1 MYLRKSKKPNGRVY
15 LTIVEGYRNER
26 GQNRTRTVESL
37 GYVDELQGRGIE
49 DPIAHFTEECRR
61 RTQRR
66 RELTEPVIC
75 RISPLQKVDKRG
87 RHAQIELGAAVVDA
101 YLHRDLGLWSFFE
114 RRRTARRVAFD
125 PFRVLELLVWDRIA
139 HPSSKK
145 GSWEG
150 RRAFPRKCP
159 FSLDDVYHALDYF
172 ESRRD
177 ELISHI
183 NGSLEGARGPRDTTT
198 LYYDVTNFFFE
209 ADDEDGFRMRGVSKE
224 HRPNPLVQMGLFLD
238 ADGIPLDYALFPGN
252 VPDVATLVPAMQSAG
267 VRHGI
272 DSPERVVVVADKGL
286 NASRNITRC
295 ALDGNGFVFSQS
307 VRGAERALRDW
318 VLSEGGYRVNG
329 EGTYKVKSRVF
340 EKAVCVEGE
349 DGRRRRVM
357 VPVKQVAFWSRDF
370 ADRSRAERE
379 KVIEKSIR
387 ALERGDASAAASRSG
402 VRYAK
407 DVPVAKATGEAAQ
420 HNWVLDEA
428 AIRKDATLDGY
439 YCIITSEQEM
449 GDEEVIDCYRGLWL
463 IEESFRVVKSDMDAR
478 PVYVSTEGHIRAHF
492 LVCYIALLVMR
503 LMQADVK
510 RAAGERPSS
519 AAIQEALSG
528 VVGHRLDESHWLFD
542 FRSDLTDVL
551 GEIAG
556 VDLARRVYSKG
567 QVRGM
572 MASVRKPRI

>member
-1 MYLRKSKKPNGRVY
+1 
-15 LTIVEGYRNER
+15 
-26 GQNRTRTVESL
+26 
-37 GYVDELQGRGIE
+37 
-49 DPIAHFTEECRR
+49 
-61 RTQRR
+61 
-66 RELTEPVIC
+66 
-75 RISPLQKVDKRG
+75 
-87 RHAQIELGAAVVDA
+87 
-101 YLHRDLGLWSFFE
+101 
-114 RRRTARRVAFD
+114 
-125 PFRVLELLVWDRIA
+125 
-139 HPSSKK
+139 
-145 GSWEG
+145 
-150 RRAFPRKCP
+150 
-159 FSLDDVYHALDYF
+159 
-172 ESRRD
+172 
-177 ELISHI
+177 
-183 NGSLEGARGPRDTTT
+183 
-198 LYYDVTNFFFE
+198 
-209 ADDEDGFRMRGVSKE
+209 
-224 HRPNPLVQMGLFLD
+224 
-238 ADGIPLDYALFPGN
+238 
-252 VPDVATLVPAMQSAG
+252 
-267 VRHGI
+267 
-272 DSPERVVVVADKGL
+272 
-286 NASRNITRC
+286 
-295 ALDGNGFVFSQS
+295 
-307 VRGAERALRDW
+307 
-318 VLSEGGYRVNG
+318 
-329 EGTYKVKSRVF
+329 
-340 EKAVCVEGE
+340 
-349 DGRRRRVM
+349 M

-407 DVPVAKATGEAAQ
+407 DVPVVKATGEAAQ

-428 AIRKDATLDGY
+428 AIRKDETLDGY

-519 AAIQEALSG
+519 AAIQEALSD